1 MENERYS
8 VFVKTDGQ
16 GRITAINS
24 SAFLAD
30 AEGWCLIDTGEGDP
44 YRHAQGNYLPTSV
57 RDERGICRYRLTE
70 NRIVSRTAEEME
82 ADLPETSPDATIDTD
97 TDTRLAALEQQ
108 IEMLL
113 EGATEDE

>member
-8 VFVKTDGQ
+8 VFVKTDEQ

-24 SAFLAD
+24 SAFLPD
-30 AEGWCLIDTGEGDP
+30 PQGWIQIDTGEGDP
-44 YRHAQGNYLPTSV
+44 YRHAQGNYLSLPL
-57 RDERGICRYRLTE
+57 RDEQGICLYRLE
-70 NRIVSRTAEEME
+70 EGCIVPRTAGEIA
-82 ADLPETSPDATIDTD
+82 ADMPQTGSDAPADTN
-97 TDTRLAALEQQ
+97 TRLAALEQQ